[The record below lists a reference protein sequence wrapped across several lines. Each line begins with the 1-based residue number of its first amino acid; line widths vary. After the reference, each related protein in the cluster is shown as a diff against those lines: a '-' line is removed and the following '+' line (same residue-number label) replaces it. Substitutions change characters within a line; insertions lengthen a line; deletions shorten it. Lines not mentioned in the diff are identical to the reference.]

1 MAHIH
6 PVPRDSQF
14 FLGCVPGKENRR
26 MAVFRRGAATQPQAG
41 GVDVALLLRVKPV
54 FGHERKA
61 VEHAQTSGRPDGVTG
76 FLKNL
81 TVQGAQGA
89 FTGIDP
95 APGQL
100 KLGIGSFLEG
110 RQNAVAGIDN
120 HIDTGPWSVPHGAV
134 RFPSEAPVQL

>member
-1 MAHIH
+1 
-6 PVPRDSQF
+6 
-14 FLGCVPGKENRR
+14 

-41 GVDVALLLRVKPV
+41 GIDVALLLRVKPV

-61 VEHAQTSGRPDGVTG
+61 VKHAQTSGRSDGVAG
-76 FLKNL
+76 FFKNFA
-81 TVQGAQGA
+81 VQGAQGA
-89 FTGIDP
+89 FTRIDT

-100 KLGIGSFLEG
+100 KLGIGPFLEG

-120 HIDTGPWSVPHGAV
+120 HIDTGPRSVPRGAV